1 MKMLKTEYQIFL
13 KQLQQNYFNF
23 YTTVQTKTSR
33 YYKRSLKKLKTFI
46 VKYKKDS
53 TNKNDSG
60 NSIKLEK

>member
-53 TNKNDSG
+53 TNKNDSE
-60 NSIKLEK
+60 NSIRLEK